1 MRRTYL
7 QKDPDNMTMLP
18 IYGLALHLQGS
29 YPLSPEVFEK
39 QRDLGDDSYAVHYYI
54 GLNYYMLNNWPHAI
68 PELEKAYQIDSS
80 DVTLVYQLAHAK
92 SHISHA
98 GAKELNA
105 ESERLYS
112 KALDML
118 KPSPAM
124 MHNIYGSRA
133 MSFHKAEDFRTA
145 IEYYELSYRYNPKN
159 ISAISSIGYCYE
171 RLKDYRK
178 AIEYY
183 DTYLRLGKPGSA
195 GYKFVTESLAH
206 VEQELFMEQAE

>member
-1 MRRTYL
+1 
-7 QKDPDNMTMLP
+7 
-18 IYGLALHLQGS
+18 
-29 YPLSPEVFEK
+29 
-39 QRDLGDDSYAVHYYI
+39 
-54 GLNYYMLNNWPHAI
+54 
-68 PELEKAYQIDSS
+68 
-80 DVTLVYQLAHAK
+80 
-92 SHISHA
+92 
-98 GAKELNA
+98 
-105 ESERLYS
+105 
-112 KALDML
+112 
-118 KPSPAM
+118 
-124 MHNIYGSRA
+124 

-206 VEQELFMEQAE
+206 VEQELFMEQTE